1 MYLFTYGTL
10 MEGESRAGIMDQ
22 LGFEKIGECDAKGFL
37 LFHFWYGKYPII
49 LRSNSDLDIVKGEIY
64 EGTLPKEYDKAIL
77 SILDGIEGE
86 GDMYSRR
93 IISVS
98 CNGKKYEPYIYVGN
112 YIYWKDLIKN
122 GAISPLVN
130 NLKWS
135 QSFFEKN

>member
-10 MEGESRAGIMDQ
+10 MEGESRAGIMEQ

-49 LRSNSDLDIVKGEIY
+49 LKSKNKDDVVKGELY
-64 EGTLPKEYDKAIL
+64 KSTLPEEYNTELL
-77 SILDGIEGE
+77 SILDKVEGE
-86 GDMYSRR
+86 GDMYYRQN
-93 IISVS
+93 INVKY
-98 CNGKKYEPYIYVGN
+98 NGQTYNPYIYVGN
-112 YIYWKDLIKN
+112 YSCWKDWIAE